1 MLDGIKDLG
10 LGAIVE
16 EDADEEDSDE
26 EDGAE
31 MVSAL
36 ESRPAAAR
44 VGDAAIFFT
53 IAGIPQAFSCFS
65 YHHSGKRFLVC
76 DLQGV
81 LDVNSSPPCFELTD
95 PVIHDRSMT
104 GRRGVFGRT
113 DRGLKGIDN
122 FYETHQCTELCR
134 ALMKEWINP
143 KLDLG
148 YMPRRSR

>member
-1 MLDGIKDLG
+1 LLDGIKDLG

-95 PVIHDRSMT
+95 PVMHIRSMT

-113 DRGLKGIDN
+113 DRGPKGIDN
-122 FYETHQCTELCR
+122 FYKTHQCTELCR

-143 KLDLG
+143 KIDLG